1 MASSTKSF
9 AENAEKA
16 LADAELQRALLN
28 VKRGFIVKRE
38 SAIDKLPEFD
48 QLRAE
53 ARAIKDHTLSYLDL
67 YLQAYEAKVIES
79 GGKVHFASTAEQACD
94 VVLGICR
101 AADAKRVTKGKSMVS
116 EEIGLNAHLQAA
128 GIEATE
134 TDLGEY
140 ILQIR
145 GESPSH
151 IIAPV
156 VHLNKEAIE
165 ADFRRTHRKLPPMRK
180 LKAVADLVAEARAVL
195 REKFLVADVGIT
207 GANLLIAETGTSVIV
222 TNEGNGD
229 LTSTLPRI
237 HVVIASIEKLVPT
250 LEDASTI
257 LRLLSR
263 SATGQDIA
271 DLYDLRHRRPP
282 RRRSRRTGGISRRPA
297 RQRTERDAGQ
307 RFPGHAPLHPL
318 RSLPQSLPGVWR
330 DRRPRLQLGLPGT
343 DGRGADAGAARHRS
357 RPRPPQRIELL
368 RALRGGLPDGHPAA
382 EDDARLARARLRARQ
397 PAAPRA
403 AVAQVLGVRCTA
415 TAPLSCAVRSADAAS
430 RPARRKTGTPRQP
443 STRIVVDGDARLPGA
458 TGQDLPSTLRQD
470 EVERAAMSEDI
481 ASAAARTK
489 IFARIHAALDVDPED
504 PSGHAVVADRL
515 RRHPSG
521 TVPASARLYGEQAIG
536 QFSTS
541 IAKQGADVS
550 RAATPKQVMGAIGSY
565 LGANNLP
572 PRLRMGTDKVLAALP
587 WREAWDIERA
597 FGPAE
602 PADKTSLS
610 RAIVG
615 AAETGT
621 LFLVSG
627 KDNPTTLAFLPETH
641 MVLIAA
647 SDIFGSYEEAWRR
660 LREDYGDGAL
670 PRSVNLISGPSRTA
684 DIEQTIVRGAHGPR
698 RLHVLILG

>member
-1 MASSTKSF
+1 
-9 AENAEKA
+9 
-16 LADAELQRALLN
+16 
-28 VKRGFIVKRE
+28 
-38 SAIDKLPEFD
+38 
-48 QLRAE
+48 
-53 ARAIKDHTLSYLDL
+53 
-67 YLQAYEAKVIES
+67 
-79 GGKVHFASTAEQACD
+79 
-94 VVLGICR
+94 
-101 AADAKRVTKGKSMVS
+101 
-116 EEIGLNAHLQAA
+116 
-128 GIEATE
+128 
-134 TDLGEY
+134 
-140 ILQIR
+140 
-145 GESPSH
+145 
-151 IIAPV
+151 
-156 VHLNKEAIE
+156 
-165 ADFRRTHRKLPPMRK
+165 
-180 LKAVADLVAEARAVL
+180 
-195 REKFLVADVGIT
+195 
-207 GANLLIAETGTSVIV
+207 
-222 TNEGNGD
+222 
-229 LTSTLPRI
+229 
-237 HVVIASIEKLVPT
+237 
-250 LEDASTI
+250 
-257 LRLLSR
+257 
-263 SATGQDIA
+263 
-271 DLYDLRHRRPP
+271 
-282 RRRSRRTGGISRRPA
+282 
-297 RQRTERDAGQ
+297 
-307 RFPGHAPLHPL
+307 
-318 RSLPQSLPGVWR
+318 
-330 DRRPRLQLGLPGT
+330 
-343 DGRGADAGAARHRS
+343 
-357 RPRPPQRIELL
+357 
-368 RALRGGLPDGHPAA
+368 
-382 EDDARLARARLRARQ
+382 
-397 PAAPRA
+397 
-403 AVAQVLGVRCTA
+403 
-415 TAPLSCAVRSADAAS
+415 
-430 RPARRKTGTPRQP
+430 
-443 STRIVVDGDARLPGA
+443 
-458 TGQDLPSTLRQD
+458 
-470 EVERAAMSEDI
+470 MSEDI

-521 TVPASARLYGEQAIG
+521 TVPACARLYGEQAIG